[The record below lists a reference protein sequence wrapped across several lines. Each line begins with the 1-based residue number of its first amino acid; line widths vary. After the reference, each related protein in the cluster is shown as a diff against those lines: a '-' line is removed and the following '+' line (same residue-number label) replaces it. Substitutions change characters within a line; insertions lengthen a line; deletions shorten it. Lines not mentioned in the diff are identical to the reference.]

1 MKFDIENH
9 EKTHHG
15 YLELTS
21 SPLTEWDSR
30 TLDGQGLTKN
40 TRPRKNLGRV
50 FQKWA
55 KYLRRESPLHE
66 RWEDVKVLTK

>member
-21 SPLTEWDSR
+21 SPPHGVGFE
-30 TLDGQGLTKN
+30 N
-40 TRPRKNLGRV
+40 
-50 FQKWA
+50 A
-55 KYLRRESPLHE
+55 
-66 RWEDVKVLTK
+66 